1 MGEKNGQSEKD
12 TTEKLKKQ
20 LITEKSI
27 RLLQQNQY
35 TFHVDS
41 KLTKT
46 EMKSWIEGFFAV
58 KVVGINSSR
67 ISNRRK
73 KKGKLSL
80 NSTSKKKMIARL
92 RANYFIPLFLN

>member
-1 MGEKNGQSEKD
+1 MD
-12 TTEKLKKQ
+12 KLKNQ

-46 EMKSWIEGFFAV
+46 EMKNWIEQIFDV
-58 KVVGINSSR
+58 KVEGINSSR
-67 ISNRRK
+67 VRTK
-73 KKGKLSL
+73 KKTRLNL
-80 NSTSKKKMIARL
+80 NSASEKKMIIKL
-92 RANYFIPLFLN
+92 RSNFFIPLFLN

>member
-1 MGEKNGQSEKD
+1 MERLKN
-12 TTEKLKKQ
+12 Q

-46 EMKSWIEGFFAV
+46 EMKNWIEQFFNV
-58 KVVGINSSR
+58 KVEGINSSR
-67 ISNRRK
+67 VRSKKRK
-73 KKGKLSL
+73 KS

-92 RANYFIPLFLN
+92 RANYLIPFFLN

>member
-1 MGEKNGQSEKD
+1 MDKPKN
-12 TTEKLKKQ
+12 Q

-46 EMKSWIEGFFAV
+46 EMKNWIEQIFDV
-58 KVVGINSSR
+58 KIEGINSSR
-67 ISNRRK
+67 VRTRK
-73 KKGKLSL
+73 KYRL
-80 NSTSKKKMIARL
+80 NSNSRSKKMIIRL
-92 RANYFIPLFLN
+92 RSNYSIPLFVN